1 MKGNFYKRRFFWW
14 LGLSLLVVLLGFIPL
29 RIAVAFQQAPT
40 PQAIFVLGGDFQRT
54 RFAGEFWQSRSSLDI
69 WVSDFRW
76 NLDKQRRILKKF
88 GLSEEQLHLD
98 GAATDTVTN
107 FTTLVDDFVDN
118 NLQHI
123 YLITSDYHMRRSRV
137 IASIVLG
144 SRGVVVTP
152 VAVASGRDESESLV
166 RVVRDFG
173 RSLLWV
179 VSGKTGAS
187 LNPRLVQ
194 VLCTWNECNINIDK

>member
-1 MKGNFYKRRFFWW
+1 MKIRLFK
-14 LGLSLLVVLLGFIPL
+14 LGLVRIVWLIIIIALLLISFIPA
-29 RIAVAFQQAPT
+29 RIAVAFHQAPT
-40 PQAIFVLGGDFQRT
+40 PQAIFVLGGDFERT
-54 RFAGEFWQSRSSLDI
+54 KFAGKFWQSRRDLDI
-69 WVSDFRW
+69 WVSDFGQY
-76 NLDKQRRILKKF
+76 LDKHRRILKKF
-88 GLSEEQLHLD
+88 GVSEEQLHLD

-107 FTTLVDDFVDN
+107 FTSLVDDFVDD

-137 IASIVLG
+137 IATVVLG

-152 VAVASGRDESESLV
+152 VSLASGRDEDESLV

-179 VSGKTGAS
+179 VSGRSGAG
-187 LNPRLVQ
+187 LNPRL
-194 VLCTWNECNINIDK
+194 D